1 MLAIFVEKGT
11 ADGHK
16 ITYKSSADEY
26 INVRTGNVVI
36 QIQEIPHAVYERK
49 QNDLRITIDITLKEA
64 LLGFKKTLTHL
75 DGHPVVV
82 DRSNQV
88 TKPGLQ
94 IRIKNEGMPVFEQY
108 GDYGDLIVTCT
119 VNLPKQLTSEQ
130 QRLFRDLFRN

>member
-75 DGHPVVV
+75 DGHTVVV
-82 DRSNQV
+82 DRLNQV